1 MLTNLDPSS
10 ELFLADI
17 DRIQQRLQTV
27 SRQVSSG
34 KRITKASDAP
44 DEIAPLLQLR
54 ANLQRN
60 QQIQA
65 NLAVAK
71 TADDTAEGAISAAA
85 KLMDRALTLAAQ
97 GMNFTAESSR
107 QSLAGDVQS
116 LQEQMLAYSRT
127 AVDGRFI
134 FTGNGDTQPAYAQDL
149 TAVNGVTR
157 LSGAPVTR
165 QVENPA
171 GGSFVGG
178 LSAQDIF
185 DHRNTDDSLAS
196 DNVFAAINGL
206 RTALLNNDT
215 AGIQTAL
222 SSIKSAGDHLNTSLA
237 FYGNMQNRIADAT
250 DYAGSYGTRIQTEIS
265 QKEDTDV
272 AAAAV
277 ELTQANTQL
286 QAAFQMHANMKRHS
300 LFEYIG

>member
-10 ELFLADI
+10 EIFLGDI
-17 DRIQQRLQTV
+17 DRLQQRLQTV

-71 TADDTAEGAISAAA
+71 TTDDTAEGAINSAA

-97 GMNFTAESSR
+97 ALNFTQESGR
-107 QSLAGDVQS
+107 QPLASDVQS
-116 LQEQMLAYSRT
+116 IQEQMLAYSRT

-134 FTGNGDTQPAYAQDL
+134 FTGGDDTQPAYAKDL

-157 LSGAPVTR
+157 LSSAPVTR
-165 QVENPA
+165 EYEHPA
-171 GGSFVGG
+171 GGSFLGG
-178 LSAQDIF
+178 MSAQDIF
-185 DHRNTDDSLAS
+185 DHRNADDSLAS
-196 DNVFAAINGL
+196 DNVFAALNGL

-215 AGIQTAL
+215 AGIQTAI
-222 SSIKSAGDHLNTSLA
+222 SSIKSSADHLNTSLA
-237 FYGNMQNRIADAT
+237 FYGNTQNRIADAT
-250 DYAGSYGTRIQTEIS
+250 DYAGSYGVRIQTEIG
-265 QKEDTDV
+265 QKEDADV
-272 AAAAV
+272 AAAAM
-277 ELTQANTQL
+277 ELTQVNLQL
-286 QAAFQMHANMKRHS
+286 QAAFQMHANLKRHS